1 MSTGTR
7 AVGGDREPVP
17 EAAPLREPE
26 SAATTSLASPAL
38 EVDNPAPVATYEVE
52 VTRKPFGF
60 FFDGNSVLAV
70 NKYGAAHGLIHPH
83 SEILAVD
90 DEPVDAS
97 SFAEAYAAADAPVR
111 LRMTMPAAKAGGS
124 TPTADA
130 EVEELTK
137 ETLTGLILIYFS
149 VFMDFF
155 GALVVVPL
163 LPFLAKEFDIG
174 SVELALMTTV
184 YQLATVPAAFIV
196 AKITSLYGTRYG
208 ILYSIFGT
216 SVSVALQGLA
226 GSYEALL
233 AARVF
238 GGLTGSSIPVAMT
251 FIGMR
256 VPKKDKP
263 QYMSY
268 IGVALTSVVIF
279 APLVSGALSSYGIGW
294 PFVFGAIFAGVGGL
308 WAVAVLPNAK
318 VPRNSKAKDGSLHQ
332 PLAQPN
338 GMARDKTDGSASG
351 CQSLSKPLWALLLIE
366 FLRTLPF
373 SAFASLNGLFMMEK
387 FGLAAQDYGMLVASH
402 GGVLAINTVLVY
414 KRVYARLGGYQVMTV
429 GALLQAVG
437 FALLPFTEKW
447 WAYMAVLSPLVG
459 MGSSWASNAINPVT
473 DEWVTN
479 NNRPFVNAAKSVSNS
494 ISFAVGPVFF
504 GWLYDTLKASPSV
517 VFDRA
522 ILNFFWWAASL
533 VCLVLAVLNLSLS
546 KLMFAPLLKKKED
559 ETKDRS
565 RQEELE
571 KKAQL
576 LTRVTS
582 KNVTQDVAPTEEE
595 MLEFGRFA
603 LTMLANRNY
612 AFRTHAHYVR
622 C

>member
-1 MSTGTR
+1 MSTDTR
-7 AVGGDREPVP
+7 TVGGDQGVES

-26 SAATTSLASPAL
+26 SVSPAI
-38 EVDNPAPVATYEVE
+38 EEDIPAAVRTYEVE

-70 NKYGAAHGLIHPH
+70 NKYGPAHGLIHPH
-83 SEILAVD
+83 SKILAVN

-97 SFAEAYAAADAPVR
+97 SFAEVYAAADAPVR
-111 LRMTMPAAKAGGS
+111 LRMAMPVAKAGDS
-124 TPTADA
+124 APPAEA

-184 YQLATVPAAFIV
+184 YQLATVPAAFVV
-196 AKITSLYGTRYG
+196 AKITSMYGTRYG

-216 SVSVALQGLA
+216 SISVALQGLA

-294 PFVFGAIFAGVGGL
+294 PFVFGAVFAGVGGL
-308 WAVAVLPNAK
+308 LAVAVLPNAK
-318 VPRNSKAKDGSLHQ
+318 VPRQKKSNSLQQ
-332 PLAQPN
+332 PLADSN
-338 GMARDKTDGSASG
+338 GAEKDKTNGGTETASG
-351 CQSLSKPLWALLLIE
+351 CRSLSKPLWALLLIE

-402 GGVLAINTVLVY
+402 GGVLAINTLLVY

-429 GALLQAVG
+429 GALLQAAG

-447 WAYMAVLSPLVG
+447 WVYMAVLSPLVG

-473 DEWVTN
+473 DEWVTSL
-479 NNRPFVNAAKSVSNS
+479 NRPFVNAAKSVSNS

-504 GWLYDTLKASPSV
+504 GWLYDELKASPSM

-533 VCLVLAVLNLSLS
+533 VCLVLAVLNLSFS
-546 KLMFAPLLKKKED
+546 RLMFAPLLKKKADKTNE
-559 ETKDRS
+559 RS

-571 KKAQL
+571 NKAQL

-582 KNVTQDVAPTEEE
+582 KNVTHDEAPTEEE

-612 AFRTHAHYVR
+612 AFRTHKQYVR